1 MQSVSVI
8 LMNHF
13 LIEFGNEKIAAMG
26 IVLKISMIAL
36 LLLTGLSFGGQPLFG
51 YYYGARDNDRM
62 RKLISFCAKF
72 ISGVAL
78 LVTAII
84 WFFSKWLIQIFMNTS
99 SIVEEGSIMLR
110 FQVITMVFVGMI
122 LLITILFQSTGKS
135 KASFILSVSRQGL
148 AFLVTLVI
156 GYHFLGYMG
165 IICAQA
171 VADLL
176 TMCLALYL
184 FKINLYEE
192 IYNK

>member
-1 MQSVSVI
+1 
-8 LMNHF
+8 
-13 LIEFGNEKIAAMG
+13 
-26 IVLKISMIAL
+26 
-36 LLLTGLSFGGQPLFG
+36 
-51 YYYGARDNDRM
+51 
-62 RKLISFCAKF
+62 
-72 ISGVAL
+72 
-78 LVTAII
+78 
-84 WFFSKWLIQIFMNTS
+84 
-99 SIVEEGSIMLR
+99 MLR